1 MNPACVH
8 LHRCGN
14 HAHGCTNT
22 YECSNKNLEWDPD
35 GSGWHCTANPFNEQ
49 VCEDCDTS
57 RCSDCGSVL
66 HIDTH
71 DPDCAKATAV

>member
-1 MNPACVH
+1 MSRTH
-8 LHRCGN
+8 THSCGN
-14 HAHGCTNT
+14 KAHGCRST
-22 YECSNKNLEWDPD
+22 YQCSDEYLEREPF
-35 GSGWHCTANPFNEQ
+35 GGTYCTANPLNEQ

-71 DPDCAKATAV
+71 DSDCPKGTAV